1 MRSPSHDA
9 LERGVPLTPIFT
21 PLAEKGVGQLKDWF
35 PMGSPSQ
42 DALERGVPPTPILLP
57 LDLEKSGASLGLVP
71 DEVIVPGCFGTNRKI
86 YKCHPGPV
94 TSLYILGCVLSA
106 NISFRNRRDHGK
118 TSKLL
123 VSVTP

>member
-1 MRSPSHDA
+1 MRSS
-9 LERGVPLTPIFT
+9 
-21 PLAEKGVGQLKDWF
+21 
-35 PMGSPSQ
+35 SQ
-42 DALERGVPPTPILLP
+42 DALERGSTPNP
-57 LDLEKSGASLGLVP
+57 YFYPFDREKSGASLGLVP
-71 DEVIVPGCFGTNRKI
+71 DEVVVPGCFGTNRKI